1 MILLDRFGL
10 TCRDM
15 PIGKRGQIMKGKITY
30 MAIIEKEIEIPDE
43 VIEISEKSWHDW
55 TEEEDKKMKVFSE
68 NVWDSIDNVFY
79 RINICYE
86 KNGKNY
92 IIEDY

>member
-1 MILLDRFGL
+1 
-10 TCRDM
+10 
-15 PIGKRGQIMKGKITY
+15 MKGKITY
-30 MAIIEKEIEIPDE
+30 MAVIEKEIEIPDE
-43 VIEISEKSWHDW
+43 VIEISEKSFYNL
-55 TEEEDKKMKVFSE
+55 TEKEDEKMKVFSE
-68 NVWDSIDNVFY
+68 NAWNSIDNVFY